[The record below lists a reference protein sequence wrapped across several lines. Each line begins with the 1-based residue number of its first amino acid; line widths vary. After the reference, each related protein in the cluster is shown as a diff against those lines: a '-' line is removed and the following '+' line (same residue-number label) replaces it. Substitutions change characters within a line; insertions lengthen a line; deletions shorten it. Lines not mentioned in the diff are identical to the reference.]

1 MKRSSLLIVVALS
14 LLSAC
19 GPTPV
24 AVSPTAIPTM
34 TASATTTLTPTP
46 MPTAT
51 QRSVARIGDTI
62 PEVGLVNEDLSMT
75 LIGWTES
82 DIAVDGPYV
91 GNEFYTFTTGPE
103 MKFIILEF
111 EFHNNWVREQE
122 TPHFDKGE
130 VCTDKGYFY
139 QVWSPPVG
147 IHSEEYAP
155 RPSTQEE
162 VENLG
167 GSGAFENLLPEE
179 SIRGH
184 VVFEIPQGEEP
195 EEVELSQV
203 PVAIKLD

>member
-82 DIAVDGPYV
+82 DIAVEGPYK
-91 GNEFYTFTTGPE
+91 GSQLYTFTARPG
-103 MKFIILEF
+103 MKFIILGF
-111 EFHNNWVREQE
+111 EFHNNWVREQK
-122 TPHFDKGE
+122 TPCFSKGE
-130 VCTDKGYFY
+130 IRTDKGYFY

-167 GSGAFENLLPEE
+167 GSGAFEDLLPEK
-179 SIRGH
+179 SVRGH
-184 VVFEIPQGEEP
+184 VVFEIPKDEEP

-203 PVAIKLD
+203 PVPIKLD